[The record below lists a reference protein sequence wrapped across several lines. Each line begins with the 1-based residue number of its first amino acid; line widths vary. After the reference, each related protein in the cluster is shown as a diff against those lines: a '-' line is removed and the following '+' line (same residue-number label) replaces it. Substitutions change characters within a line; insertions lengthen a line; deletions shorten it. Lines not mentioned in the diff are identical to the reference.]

1 METVL
6 KATSRD
12 GRGKGPARRLRA
24 EGKVPGVL
32 YGHGVEPVA
41 ISLSSQD
48 LLHFFHATHGAAMV
62 VDLEIDGES
71 HLAIPREIQRDHLRG
86 RYVHI
91 DFLEVRRDEKVKMSV
106 EIHETGEAPGVKA
119 GGVIEHHLR
128 ELEIE
133 CLPGDVPEEIEA
145 DVTDLEL
152 GDMLRVGRHHRAER
166 RHVPDRPDH
175 AGHLGRDPGCAAHR
189 GRPTAAREEAGR
201 GRRGA
206 EVPAEEGAEGAEAPA
221 EPAPDAE
228 ELTALDGLAHRRPRQ
243 SRDEYARTRHNAGR
257 LVVDELA
264 ERPGYPAAKG
274 AVPAGRGRRGQGW
287 VTRWSGSSRPRDT

>member
-6 KATSRD
+6 KATARE

-24 EGKVPGVL
+24 DGKVPGVL

-62 VDLEIDGES
+62 VDLEIDGTV

-106 EIHETGEAPGVKA
+106 EIHETGEAPGVKT

-128 ELEIE
+128 DVEIE
-133 CLPGDVPEEIEA
+133 CLPGDVPEQITA
-145 DVTDLEL
+145 DVSELEL
-152 GDMLRVGRHHRAER
+152 GDMLRLADITAPSGVTFLTDLTTPVISVVTPAALRTEA
-166 RHVPDRPDH
+166 D
-175 AGHLGRDPGCAAHR
+175 LLLPG
-189 GRPTAAREEAGR
+189 EEA
-201 GRRGA
+201 A
-206 EVPAEEGAEGAEAPA
+206 EVAEAPAEEAAEGAEAAEAPA
-221 EPAPDAE
+221 EPAPE
-228 ELTALDGLAHRRPRQ
+228 PEG
-243 SRDEYARTRHNAGR
+243 
-257 LVVDELA
+257 
-264 ERPGYPAAKG
+264 
-274 AVPAGRGRRGQGW
+274 
-287 VTRWSGSSRPRDT
+287 

>member
-24 EGKVPGVL
+24 EGMVPGVL

-62 VDLEIDGES
+62 VDLEVDGKK

-106 EIHETGEAPGVKA
+106 EIHETGEAPGVKT

-128 ELEIE
+128 EVEIE
-133 CLPGDVPEEIEA
+133 CLPGDVPEQITA
-145 DVTDLEL
+145 DVGELEL
-152 GDMLRVGRHHRAER
+152 GDMLRLADITP
-166 RHVPDRPDH
+166 PDGVTFLTDLTTPVISVVTPAALRTEAD
-175 AGHLGRDPGCAAHR
+175 LLLPG
-189 GRPTAAREEAGR
+189 EEAPEVAEV
-201 GRRGA
+201 A
-206 EVPAEEGAEGAEAPA
+206 EVPAEEGAEPTEAPA
-221 EPAPDAE
+221 EPAPE
-228 ELTALDGLAHRRPRQ
+228 PEG
-243 SRDEYARTRHNAGR
+243 
-257 LVVDELA
+257 
-264 ERPGYPAAKG
+264 
-274 AVPAGRGRRGQGW
+274 
-287 VTRWSGSSRPRDT
+287 

>member
-24 EGKVPGVL
+24 EGMVPGVL

-48 LLHFFHATHGAAMV
+48 LLHFFHASHGAAMV
-62 VDLEIDGES
+62 VDLEVDGKK

-106 EIHETGEAPGVKA
+106 EIHETGEAPGVKT

-128 ELEIE
+128 EVEIE
-133 CLPGDVPEEIEA
+133 CLPGDVPEQITA
-145 DVTDLEL
+145 DVSELEL
-152 GDMLRVGRHHRAER
+152 GDMLRLADITAPSGVTFLTDLTTPVISVVTPAALRTEA
-166 RHVPDRPDH
+166 D
-175 AGHLGRDPGCAAHR
+175 LLLPG
-189 GRPTAAREEAGR
+189 EEAAEV
-201 GRRGA
+201 A
-206 EVPAEEGAEGAEAPA
+206 EVPAEEAAEGAEGAEAPA
-221 EPAPDAE
+221 EPAPE
-228 ELTALDGLAHRRPRQ
+228 PE
-243 SRDEYARTRHNAGR
+243 S
-257 LVVDELA
+257 
-264 ERPGYPAAKG
+264 
-274 AVPAGRGRRGQGW
+274 
-287 VTRWSGSSRPRDT
+287 

>member
-6 KATSRD
+6 KATARE

-24 EGKVPGVL
+24 DGKVPGVL

-62 VDLEIDGES
+62 VDLEIDGTV

-106 EIHETGEAPGVKA
+106 EIHETGEAPGVKT

-128 ELEIE
+128 EVEIE
-133 CLPGDVPEEIEA
+133 CLPGDVPEQITA
-145 DVTDLEL
+145 DVSELEL
-152 GDMLRVGRHHRAER
+152 GDMLRLADITAPNGVTFLTDLTTPVISVVTPAALRTEA
-166 RHVPDRPDH
+166 D
-175 AGHLGRDPGCAAHR
+175 LLLPG
-189 GRPTAAREEAGR
+189 EEAPEAAEA
-201 GRRGA
+201 A
-206 EVPAEEGAEGAEAPA
+206 EVTAEEAAEGAEAPA
-221 EPAPDAE
+221 EPAPE
-228 ELTALDGLAHRRPRQ
+228 PE
-243 SRDEYARTRHNAGR
+243 S
-257 LVVDELA
+257 
-264 ERPGYPAAKG
+264 
-274 AVPAGRGRRGQGW
+274 
-287 VTRWSGSSRPRDT
+287 

>member
-24 EGKVPGVL
+24 EGMVPGVL

-62 VDLEIDGES
+62 VDLEVDGTK

-106 EIHETGEAPGVKA
+106 EIHETGEAPGVKT

-128 ELEIE
+128 EVEIE
-133 CLPGDVPEEIEA
+133 CLPGDVPEQITA
-145 DVTDLEL
+145 DVGELEL
-152 GDMLRVGRHHRAER
+152 GDMLRLADITP
-166 RHVPDRPDH
+166 PDGVTFLTDLTTPVISVVTPAALRTEAD
-175 AGHLGRDPGCAAHR
+175 LLLPG
-189 GRPTAAREEAGR
+189 EEAPEVAEV
-201 GRRGA
+201 A
-206 EVPAEEGAEGAEAPA
+206 EVPAEEGAEPTEAPA
-221 EPAPDAE
+221 EPAPE
-228 ELTALDGLAHRRPRQ
+228 PEG
-243 SRDEYARTRHNAGR
+243 
-257 LVVDELA
+257 
-264 ERPGYPAAKG
+264 
-274 AVPAGRGRRGQGW
+274 
-287 VTRWSGSSRPRDT
+287 

>member
-24 EGKVPGVL
+24 EGMVPGVL

-62 VDLEIDGES
+62 VDLEVDGKK

-106 EIHETGEAPGVKA
+106 EIHETGEAPGVKT

-128 ELEIE
+128 EVEIE
-133 CLPGDVPEEIEA
+133 CLPGDVPEQITA
-145 DVTDLEL
+145 DVGELEL
-152 GDMLRVGRHHRAER
+152 GDMLRLADITP
-166 RHVPDRPDH
+166 PDGVTFLTDLTTPVISVVTPAALRTEAD
-175 AGHLGRDPGCAAHR
+175 LLLPG
-189 GRPTAAREEAGR
+189 EEA
-201 GRRGA
+201 A
-206 EVPAEEGAEGAEAPA
+206 EVEEAPAEEAAEGAEAGEAPA
-221 EPAPDAE
+221 EPAPE
-228 ELTALDGLAHRRPRQ
+228 PEG
-243 SRDEYARTRHNAGR
+243 
-257 LVVDELA
+257 
-264 ERPGYPAAKG
+264 
-274 AVPAGRGRRGQGW
+274 
-287 VTRWSGSSRPRDT
+287 

>member
-24 EGKVPGVL
+24 EGMVPGVL

-41 ISLSSQD
+41 ISLSSHD

-62 VDLEIDGES
+62 VDLEVDGKK

-106 EIHETGEAPGVKA
+106 EIHETGEAPGVKT

-128 ELEIE
+128 EVEIE
-133 CLPGDVPEEIEA
+133 CLPGDVPEQITA
-145 DVTDLEL
+145 DVGELEL
-152 GDMLRVGRHHRAER
+152 GDMLRLADITP
-166 RHVPDRPDH
+166 PDGVTFLTDLTTPVISVVTPAALRTEAD
-175 AGHLGRDPGCAAHR
+175 LLLPG
-189 GRPTAAREEAGR
+189 EEAPEVAEV
-201 GRRGA
+201 A
-206 EVPAEEGAEGAEAPA
+206 EVPAEEGAEPTEAPA
-221 EPAPDAE
+221 EAAPE
-228 ELTALDGLAHRRPRQ
+228 PEG
-243 SRDEYARTRHNAGR
+243 
-257 LVVDELA
+257 
-264 ERPGYPAAKG
+264 
-274 AVPAGRGRRGQGW
+274 
-287 VTRWSGSSRPRDT
+287 

>member
-6 KATSRD
+6 KATARD

-62 VDLEIDGES
+62 VDLEIDGNV

-106 EIHETGEAPGVKA
+106 EIHETGEAPGVKT

-128 ELEIE
+128 EVEIE
-133 CLPGDVPEEIEA
+133 CLPGDVPEQITA
-145 DVTDLEL
+145 DVSELEL
-152 GDMLRVGRHHRAER
+152 GDMLRLADITAPSGVTFLTDLTTPVISVVTPAALRTEA
-166 RHVPDRPDH
+166 D
-175 AGHLGRDPGCAAHR
+175 LLLPG
-189 GRPTAAREEAGR
+189 EEAPEAAEV
-201 GRRGA
+201 A

-221 EPAPDAE
+221 EPAPE
-228 ELTALDGLAHRRPRQ
+228 PE
-243 SRDEYARTRHNAGR
+243 S
-257 LVVDELA
+257 
-264 ERPGYPAAKG
+264 
-274 AVPAGRGRRGQGW
+274 
-287 VTRWSGSSRPRDT
+287 

>member
-24 EGKVPGVL
+24 EGMVPGVL

-62 VDLEIDGES
+62 VDLEVDGKK

-106 EIHETGEAPGVKA
+106 EIHETGEAPGVKT

-128 ELEIE
+128 EVEIE
-133 CLPGDVPEEIEA
+133 CLPGDVPEQITA
-145 DVTDLEL
+145 DVGELEL
-152 GDMLRVGRHHRAER
+152 GDMLRLADITP
-166 RHVPDRPDH
+166 PDGVTFLTDLTTPVISVVTPAALRTEAD
-175 AGHLGRDPGCAAHR
+175 LLLPG
-189 GRPTAAREEAGR
+189 EEA
-201 GRRGA
+201 A
-206 EVPAEEGAEGAEAPA
+206 EVAEAPAEEAAEGAEAAEAPA
-221 EPAPDAE
+221 EPAPE
-228 ELTALDGLAHRRPRQ
+228 PEG
-243 SRDEYARTRHNAGR
+243 
-257 LVVDELA
+257 
-264 ERPGYPAAKG
+264 
-274 AVPAGRGRRGQGW
+274 
-287 VTRWSGSSRPRDT
+287 

>member
-6 KATSRD
+6 KATARD

-62 VDLEIDGES
+62 VDLEIDGTV

-91 DFLEVRRDEKVKMSV
+91 DFLEVRRDEKVRMSV
-106 EIHETGEAPGVKA
+106 EIHETGEAPGVKT

-128 ELEIE
+128 EVEIE
-133 CLPGDVPEEIEA
+133 CLPGDVPEQITA
-145 DVTDLEL
+145 DVGELEL
-152 GDMLRVGRHHRAER
+152 GDMLRLADITAPSGVTFLTDLTTPVISVVTPAALRTEA
-166 RHVPDRPDH
+166 D
-175 AGHLGRDPGCAAHR
+175 LLLPG
-189 GRPTAAREEAGR
+189 EEAPEAAEA
-201 GRRGA
+201 A

-221 EPAPDAE
+221 EPAPE
-228 ELTALDGLAHRRPRQ
+228 PE
-243 SRDEYARTRHNAGR
+243 S
-257 LVVDELA
+257 
-264 ERPGYPAAKG
+264 
-274 AVPAGRGRRGQGW
+274 
-287 VTRWSGSSRPRDT
+287 

>member
-6 KATSRD
+6 KATARE

-24 EGKVPGVL
+24 DGKVPGVL

-62 VDLEIDGES
+62 VDLEIDGTV

-91 DFLEVRRDEKVKMSV
+91 DFLEVRRDEKVRMSV
-106 EIHETGEAPGVKA
+106 EIHETGEAPGVKT

-128 ELEIE
+128 EVEIE
-133 CLPGDVPEEIEA
+133 CLPGDVPEQITA
-145 DVTDLEL
+145 DVGELEL
-152 GDMLRVGRHHRAER
+152 GDMLRLADITAPSGVTFLTDLTTPVISVVTPAALRTEA
-166 RHVPDRPDH
+166 D
-175 AGHLGRDPGCAAHR
+175 LLLPG
-189 GRPTAAREEAGR
+189 EEAPEAAEV
-201 GRRGA
+201 A

-221 EPAPDAE
+221 EPAPE
-228 ELTALDGLAHRRPRQ
+228 PE
-243 SRDEYARTRHNAGR
+243 S
-257 LVVDELA
+257 
-264 ERPGYPAAKG
+264 
-274 AVPAGRGRRGQGW
+274 
-287 VTRWSGSSRPRDT
+287 

>member
-24 EGKVPGVL
+24 EGMVPGVL

-62 VDLEIDGES
+62 VDLEVDGKK

-106 EIHETGEAPGVKA
+106 EIHETGEAPGVKT

-128 ELEIE
+128 EVEIE
-133 CLPGDVPEEIEA
+133 CLPGDVPEQITA
-145 DVTDLEL
+145 DVGELEL
-152 GDMLRVGRHHRAER
+152 GDMLRLADITP
-166 RHVPDRPDH
+166 PDGVTFLTDLTTPVISVVTPAALRTEAD
-175 AGHLGRDPGCAAHR
+175 LLLPG
-189 GRPTAAREEAGR
+189 EEAPEVAEV
-201 GRRGA
+201 A
-206 EVPAEEGAEGAEAPA
+206 EVPAEEGAEPTEAPG
-221 EPAPDAE
+221 EPAPE
-228 ELTALDGLAHRRPRQ
+228 PEG
-243 SRDEYARTRHNAGR
+243 
-257 LVVDELA
+257 
-264 ERPGYPAAKG
+264 
-274 AVPAGRGRRGQGW
+274 
-287 VTRWSGSSRPRDT
+287 